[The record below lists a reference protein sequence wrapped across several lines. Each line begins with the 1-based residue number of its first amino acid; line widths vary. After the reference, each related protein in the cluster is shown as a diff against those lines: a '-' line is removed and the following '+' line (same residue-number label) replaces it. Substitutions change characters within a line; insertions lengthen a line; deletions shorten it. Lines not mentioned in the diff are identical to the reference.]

1 MDIRLKTVPYTFD
14 GQEMTLCCNMNV
26 LADVQEYFDGSFGRA
41 LEKRRTLK
49 ANIVFLTAMINDYFD
64 SMSLPARGAWIEI
77 WKEMQ
82 AVRSVMIE
90 ACLYAII
97 DYYVTYAEEKPKG
110 YTPHTNSGTH
120 FGY

>member
-1 MDIRLKTVPYTFD
+1 MQQLFDELYEQISDKEALFTYLCALKM
-14 GQEMTLCCNMNV
+14 QEN
-26 LADVQEYFDGSFGRA
+26 A
-41 LEKRRTLK
+41 
-49 ANIVFLTAMINDYFD
+49 
-64 SMSLPARGAWIEI
+64 SLPARGAWIEI

-82 AVRSVMIE
+82 AVRSVRIE

>member
-1 MDIRLKTVPYTFD
+1 MLDK
-14 GQEMTLCCNMNV
+14 
-26 LADVQEYFDGSFGRA
+26 
-41 LEKRRTLK
+41 
-49 ANIVFLTAMINDYFD
+49 
-64 SMSLPARGAWIEI
+64 SLPARGAWIEI

-82 AVRSVMIE
+82 AVRFVRIE
-90 ACLYAII
+90 VCLYAII

>member
-1 MDIRLKTVPYTFD
+1 
-14 GQEMTLCCNMNV
+14 
-26 LADVQEYFDGSFGRA
+26 
-41 LEKRRTLK
+41 
-49 ANIVFLTAMINDYFD
+49 
-64 SMSLPARGAWIEI
+64 MSLPAWGAWIEI